1 MKTGSLSQSICC
13 LLATFL
19 VAGSVHS
26 QEAVNKRP
34 DPKRFI
40 KEIEKFE
47 ELDKS
52 APPTKGGIVFTG
64 SSSIR
69 LWKTT
74 EAFPDLPV
82 LNRGFGGSVANDL
95 IVYFDTVVTPYEPK
109 VLVLYTGSNDLNAN
123 LTVEEVVAD
132 YTKFLG
138 MVHDKFPITK
148 VIVNS
153 VKTSIKRWD
162 QYESVK
168 QLNVALESWSKGKDW
183 IVWVEATSHLLGS
196 DGKPRPEIFREDK
209 LHLNDTG
216 YAEWNA
222 IISPYLHEEWA
233 KLKTKK

>member
-1 MKTGSLSQSICC
+1 MKTLSISKSIGC
-13 LLATFL
+13 LLATCL
-19 VAGSVHS
+19 VAGVIHA
-26 QEAVNKRP
+26 QETVQRP
-34 DPKRFI
+34 DPKRFA
-40 KEIEKFE
+40 KEIEKFAQ
-47 ELDKS
+47 LDK
-52 APPTKGGIVFTG
+52 ATPTAQGGIVFTG

-95 IVYFDTVVTPYEPK
+95 VFYFDKVVTPYEPK
-109 VLVLYTGSNDLNAN
+109 ILVVYTGSNDLNAK
-123 LTVEEVVAD
+123 LTVQDVLAD

-138 MVHDKFPITK
+138 MVHEKLPATK

-168 QLNVALESWSKGKDW
+168 QLNVALEAWCQGKDW
-183 IVWVEATSHLLGS
+183 IRWVEATSHLLGS
-196 DGKPRPEIFREDK
+196 DGTPRPEIFREDK
-209 LHLNDTG
+209 LHLNDKG

-222 IISPYLHEEWA
+222 IIRPVLQEEW
-233 KLKTKK
+233 TKRKGSQ